1 MTVGA
6 FDPEL
11 FARYRKARAGSPL
24 RSALENRLVI
34 ENTPLVKTLVD
45 QMLGRGEVKRRG
57 KFGSQRQAFAAID
70 WDEAMQAGRIALMKA
85 LQGFDPSKS
94 KLSSYLVWKV
104 RYELQCLIGRGK
116 KAVELDLV
124 GEQRELDELGGAEET
139 GLAAVEDFT
148 AGDVEAWAESG
159 QWPESLEELREARA
173 AALPVDARPVLAVFL
188 EEHLVFAPS
197 GRVAASAL
205 FGRLEAVAWPAPPP
219 RAALVEQLRARG
231 CVERRVRTPWSA
243 ASRGFGG
250 VRLQTSA
257 RAAVANDMSETA

>member
-85 LQGFDPSKS
+85 MQG
-94 KLSSYLVWKV
+94 V
-104 RYELQCLIGRGK
+104 RP
-116 KAVELDLV
+116 VE
-124 GEQRELDELGGAEET
+124 
-139 GLAAVEDFT
+139 
-148 AGDVEAWAESG
+148 VEAELVPG
-159 QWPESLEELREARA
+159 LEGPL
-173 AALPVDARPVLAVFL
+173 
-188 EEHLVFAPS
+188 
-197 GRVAASAL
+197 
-205 FGRLEAVAWPAPPP
+205 
-219 RAALVEQLRARG
+219 
-231 CVERRVRTPWSA
+231 
-243 ASRGFGG
+243 
-250 VRLQTSA
+250 
-257 RAAVANDMSETA
+257 RAAVSHRARQEGRRARPGRRSRTNGGG